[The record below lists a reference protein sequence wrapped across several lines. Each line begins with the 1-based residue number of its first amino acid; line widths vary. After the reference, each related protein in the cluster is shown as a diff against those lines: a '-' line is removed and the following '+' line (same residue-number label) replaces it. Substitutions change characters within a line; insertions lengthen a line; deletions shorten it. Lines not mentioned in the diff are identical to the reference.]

1 MATNTN
7 LKTTINFGARIDS
20 SFTGATGSLNKA
32 LKGIGT
38 ETARNRALQTAWGQQ
53 MARSLGGAAG
63 ETEKLTRA
71 QDTLKKSIQ
80 EATLAGKDTVRL
92 KKRYAEVSK
101 ELEKATRVQNRLTEA
116 MKREIDVAE
125 RAEKVEQRRARMRN
139 SLRAGS
145 SMVLHGSGHV
155 VGAAGTGLMTIGKWA
170 SAGLAAGATAA
181 IASPIMLNAKTGEEL
196 GQARGYGM
204 RIEKYKAGG
213 TLAEQFGLTAENYGD
228 LSEEGTN
235 KIWEEGNEKTLN
247 PMLKQLG
254 LTKGVLQK
262 MGREKAFDL
271 LMQKLSTM
279 KDGAAAASLADQLMG
294 GEANKLLTGLHDAG
308 KAYNQAME
316 EAKRYNLLTQEGAEG
331 AMQANI
337 AVNRL
342 WGVAESGMQD
352 TVGKITRELVPSV
365 DDASVGL
372 AKWIKDI
379 QPLITG
385 AVIDWIKPDDNGKT
399 GPQRLWDGMVKLG
412 QGVETVADVVMAVA
426 GRLKWLI
433 PDKDAHRKEMLRQLS
448 MGDTDAARDVA
459 KENNDIEWLNK
470 VLASPE
476 KVAGLKKQRSDA
488 QWSWSGKRLTDPG
501 KYWDN
506 VYTNMLKS
514 VEGPFGKDKPSADNI
529 RADKPSADTISA
541 DKSSADTL
549 SDKTISAVPFRSH
562 SQQNYND
569 HRNIN
574 ITVNAAPGQS
584 TEKVGQSVYDAFL
597 QSLPKG
603 WEPSSGNN
611 AFDMP
616 SV

>member
-1 MATNTN
+1 MAANTN

-20 SFTGATGSLNKA
+20 SFTGATGSLNQA

-53 MARSLGGAAG
+53 MTRSLSAAAG

-71 QDTLKKSIQ
+71 QDSLKKSIQ
-80 EATLAGKDTVRL
+80 EAALAGRDTARL

-101 ELEKATRVQNRLTEA
+101 ELEKATRVQNRLTDA
-116 MKREIDVAE
+116 MKREINVAE

-139 SLRAGS
+139 GLRAGS
-145 SMVLHGSGHV
+145 AMALRGSGRV
-155 VGAAGTGLMTIGKWA
+155 IGAAGSGLMTVGNWA

-181 IASPIMLNAKTGEEL
+181 IASPIMLNEKTAEEL

-204 RIEKYKAGG
+204 GIEKYKAGG
-213 TLAEQFGLTAENYGD
+213 ALAAQFGLNAENFGD

-254 LTKGVLQK
+254 LTKGVLQR

-271 LMQKLSTM
+271 LMQKLSSM

-294 GEANKLLTGLHDAG
+294 AESNKILTGLHAVG
-308 KAYNQAME
+308 KTYNQAME

-331 AMQANI
+331 AMRANT

-352 TVGKITRELVPSV
+352 TVGKITRELVPSI
-365 DDASVGL
+365 DDASEGM

-379 QPLITG
+379 QPRVTG
-385 AVIDWIKPDDNGKT
+385 AVIDWLNPDDKGRT
-399 GPQRLWDGMVKLG
+399 GPQRLWDGMVKFG
-412 QGVETVADVVMAVA
+412 QSVETVSDVIMAVA

-433 PDKDAHRKEMLRQLS
+433 PDARENQ
-448 MGDTDAARDVA
+448 RDVLSSLA
-459 KENNDIEWLNK
+459 RTGSVDIARQTAQRNGQAEWFEEQLKAN
-470 VLASPE
+470 PE
-476 KVAGLKKQRSDA
+476 LPAEVKKAFTDSRGILFDDDKAFEQSLQDILKKHAS
-488 QWSWSGKRLTDPG
+488 T
-501 KYWDN
+501 
-506 VYTNMLKS
+506 
-514 VEGPFGKDKPSADNI
+514 
-529 RADKPSADTISA
+529 
-541 DKSSADTL
+541 SSASSL
-549 SDKTISAVPFRSH
+549 SYAEGAIPAAPYHLQPQQTIHNSPNVS
-562 SQQNYND
+562 
-569 HRNIN
+569 
-574 ITVNAAPGQS
+574 ITVNAAPGQNP
-584 TEKVGQSVYDAFL
+584 EDVGKSVYDAFVE
-597 QSLPKG
+597 SLPKG
-603 WEPSSGNN
+603 WEPSSGNY

-616 SV
+616 SL

>member
-1 MATNTN
+1 MAANTN

-20 SFTGATGSLNKA
+20 SFTGATGSLNRA
-32 LKGIGT
+32 LKGIGS

-53 MARSLGGAAG
+53 TARSLSGAAG

-80 EATLAGKDTVRL
+80 EATLAGKDTARL
-92 KKRYAEVSK
+92 KRRYAEVSK

-125 RAEKVEQRRARMRN
+125 RAEKAEQRRARMRN
-139 SLRAGS
+139 SLRGGGAKMLRGSGRIIGTAGS
-145 SMVLHGSGHV
+145 
-155 VGAAGTGLMTIGKWA
+155 GLMAVGKWA

-181 IASPIMLNAKTGEEL
+181 IASPVMLNAKTAEEL

-204 RIEKYKAGG
+204 SIEKYKAGG
-213 TLAEQFGLTAENYGD
+213 ALAEQFGLNAENFGD

-254 LTKGVLQK
+254 LSKGVLQK

-294 GEANKLLTGLHDAG
+294 AESNKILTGLHATG
-308 KAYNQAME
+308 KTYNQAME

-331 AMQANI
+331 AMRANT

-352 TVGKITRELVPSV
+352 TVGKITKELVPSV
-365 DDASVGL
+365 NDASAEL
-372 AKWIKDI
+372 TKWIKDI
-379 QPLITG
+379 QPKVTG
-385 AVIDWIKPDDNGKT
+385 AVIDWLNPDDKGKT
-399 GPQRLWDGMVKLG
+399 GPQRLWDGMVKFG
-412 QGVETVADVVMAVA
+412 HGVETVADVVMAVA
-426 GRLKWLI
+426 DRLKWLI

-448 MGDTDAARDVA
+448 MGDADAAIAVA
-459 KENNDIEWLNK
+459 KENNDTEWLSNI
-470 VLASPE
+470 LASPDKVSGLE
-476 KVAGLKKQRSDA
+476 KMRSDA
-488 QWSWSGKRLTDPG
+488 QWSWSAKRLTDPG
-501 KYWDN
+501 KYWDK
-506 VYTNMLKS
+506 VYTDMLKS
-514 VEGPFGKDKPSADNI
+514 VEVPTGEDKA
-529 RADKPSADTISA
+529 SADTVRA
-541 DKSSADTL
+541 DKSSDKNS
-549 SDKTISAVPFRSH
+549 SDKVITAVPFRLQP
-562 SQQNYND
+562 QQNYND

-574 ITVNAAPGQS
+574 ITVNAAPSQS
-584 TEKVGQSVYDAFL
+584 SEDVGKSVYDTFME
-597 QSLPKG
+597 SLPKG
-603 WEPSSGNN
+603 WESPSGNN

-616 SV
+616 TL

>member
-7 LKTTINFGARIDS
+7 LKSTINFGARIDS

-53 MARSLGGAAG
+53 MARSLSGAAG

-80 EATLAGKDTVRL
+80 EATLAGKDTARL
-92 KKRYAEVSK
+92 KKRYAEVSR
-101 ELEKATRVQNRLTEA
+101 ELEKATRVQNRLTDA
-116 MKREIDVAE
+116 MKREIDFAE
-125 RAEKVEQRRARMRN
+125 RAEKVEQRRARMRS

-145 SMVLHGSGHV
+145 GRVI
-155 VGAAGTGLMTIGKWA
+155 GAAGSGLMKVGKWA

-181 IASPIMLNAKTGEEL
+181 IASPIMLNAKTAEEL

-204 RIEKYKAGG
+204 SIEKYKAGG
-213 TLAEQFGLTAENYGD
+213 ALAAQFGLNAENFGD

-235 KIWEEGNEKTLN
+235 KIWEEGNEKSLN

-279 KDGAAAASLADQLMG
+279 KDGAAAASLGDQLMG
-294 GEANKLLTGLHDAG
+294 AESNKILTGLHATG
-308 KAYNQAME
+308 KTYNQAME

-331 AMQANI
+331 AMRANT

-342 WGVAESGMQD
+342 WDVAESGMQD
-352 TVGKITRELVPSV
+352 TVGKITKELVPSV
-365 DDASVGL
+365 DDASEEL
-372 AKWIKDI
+372 TKWIKDI
-379 QPLITG
+379 QPKVTG
-385 AVIDWIKPDDNGKT
+385 AVIDWLNPDDKGKT
-399 GPQRLWDGMVKLG
+399 GPQRLWDGMVKFG
-412 QGVETVADVVMAVA
+412 HGVETVADVVMAVA
-426 GRLKWLI
+426 DRLKWLI

-448 MGDTDAARDVA
+448 MGDADAAMAVA
-459 KENNDIEWLNK
+459 KENNDTEWLSNI
-470 VLASPE
+470 LASPDKVSGLE
-476 KVAGLKKQRSDA
+476 KIRSDA
-488 QWSWSGKRLTDPG
+488 QWSWSGKRLIDPG

-506 VYTNMLKS
+506 VYNDMLKS
-514 VEGPFGKDKPSADNI
+514 VEVPSGKDKYSAN
-529 RADKPSADTISA
+529 
-541 DKSSADTL
+541 TL
-549 SDKTISAVPFRSH
+549 SGKTIPAVPFRPMP
-562 SQQNYND
+562 QQNYND

-584 TEKVGQSVYDAFL
+584 TEDVGKNVYDIFMD
-597 QSLPKG
+597 SLPKG
-603 WEPSSGNN
+603 WESPSGNN

-616 SV
+616 SL